1 MYDDLIKQLRYCAD
15 ATTCRNCFW
24 KTECCPTDM
33 QKKAADAIE
42 ELRKAVL
49 RLEDESGIYDELP
62 TFYIYPTKWISVEER
77 LPEPNAVDK
86 HGFAKGYLVKTDRHV
101 MMHTARYN
109 GEWWVLW
116 GQAEVITDTVTH
128 WMPLPEP
135 PKEGE

>member
-1 MYDDLIKQLRYCAD
+1 MMYDDMIKQLRYCAD
-15 ATTCRNCFW
+15 ATTCRNCIW

-62 TFYIYPTKWISVEER
+62 TVYIYPTKWIPVTER
-77 LPEPNAVDK
+77 LPEDDVFVLNCND
-86 HGFAKGYLVKTDRHV
+86 HGNIVIGKIIGGT
-101 MMHTARYN
+101 
-109 GEWWVLW
+109 WWYKYFSYQ
-116 GQAEVITDTVTH
+116 GQVTH

-135 PKEGE
+135 PKDGEQ